1 MKISIIG
8 AGIGGLTTA
17 LALQQS
23 GKQVTVYEKTPQLKP
38 AGAGIAMAGNAMQ
51 VFEKLGIRQNI
62 EDVGHLISDFYIT
75 DFALNTLS
83 HTNIIPLEQKYG
95 VRNIAIHRAD
105 LQKILAEA
113 VGYEN
118 IQFGKRLSA
127 IEEKHGYQ
135 LTFDDGFSAQCEVL
149 LGADG
154 IGSFVRK
161 TMFAPSHIRDA
172 QQKCWRGVCDVI
184 MPEKYHH
191 RAYELWGKGKRFG
204 FVNIGQGKTYW
215 YAVMNTHLVK
225 DNTNLLQ
232 AYADLP
238 QDMLYLI
245 NATPKERIILNDI
258 IDLLPI
264 NKWSKDKIA
273 LVGDAA
279 HATTPNMGQGACQA
293 VEDAFVLGKLFQ
305 KNDDVEAIFSQYEQL
320 RRAKVANIVK
330 TSWHIGKI
338 SQWENPIAVWSRNLL
353 FKTLPN
359 TLSLKQLEQVVSLD
373 YIGKI

>member
-1 MKISIIG
+1 
-8 AGIGGLTTA
+8 
-17 LALQQS
+17 
-23 GKQVTVYEKTPQLKP
+23 
-38 AGAGIAMAGNAMQ
+38 
-51 VFEKLGIRQNI
+51 
-62 EDVGHLISDFYIT
+62 
-75 DFALNTLS
+75 
-83 HTNIIPLEQKYG
+83 
-95 VRNIAIHRAD
+95 
-105 LQKILAEA
+105 
-113 VGYEN
+113 
-118 IQFGKRLSA
+118 
-127 IEEKHGYQ
+127 
-135 LTFDDGFSAQCEVL
+135 
-149 LGADG
+149 
-154 IGSFVRK
+154 
-161 TMFAPSHIRDA
+161 
-172 QQKCWRGVCDVI
+172 
-184 MPEKYHH
+184 
-191 RAYELWGKGKRFG
+191 
-204 FVNIGQGKTYW
+204 
-215 YAVMNTHLVK
+215 MNTHLVK
-225 DNTNLLQ
+225 DNTNLLH

-305 KNDDVEAIFSQYEQL
+305 KNDDVEAVFSQYEQL

-338 SQWENPIAVWSRNLL
+338 SQWENSIAVWCRNQL

-359 TLSLKQLEQVVSLD
+359 TLSQKQLEQVVSLD